1 MKQFSI
7 LDAAKLSKD
16 QSILVQERK
25 GKCGHVKHYQVLK
38 KDSNYLKREEGDYFT
53 LEFTNPVIEQK
64 QKLLEKEFQK
74 IMKLFLK
81 KYHKDKPILVIG
93 LGNSKIN
100 SDAFG
105 SLVTNQMIATN
116 HYNDFLTIPK
126 VALYNPEVI
135 SKTGISSFKLIQL
148 VVNDL
153 KPDLIILIDALAT
166 RDAQSLN
173 RVIEISDTG
182 IIPGSALRTN
192 KEINK
197 KTFQIPIVSIGIPFV
212 LQKDD
217 MLLTSAFVD
226 LEVKEL
232 SKLVANGLNQS
243 ILF

>member
-1 MKQFSI
+1 
-7 LDAAKLSKD
+7 
-16 QSILVQERK
+16 
-25 GKCGHVKHYQVLK
+25 
-38 KDSNYLKREEGDYFT
+38 
-53 LEFTNPVIEQK
+53 
-64 QKLLEKEFQK
+64 
-74 IMKLFLK
+74 MKLFLK

-232 SKLVANGLNQS
+232 SKLIANGLNQS

>member
-7 LDAAKLSKD
+7 LDAAKLSKN

-53 LEFTNPVIEQK
+53 LEFTDPVIEQK

-232 SKLVANGLNQS
+232 SKLIANGLNQS

>member
-232 SKLVANGLNQS
+232 SKLIANGLNQS